1 MIPLLFSNP
10 FKEKGFWFKGN
21 IHAHTTNSDG
31 ALDPRQISFLYKAN
45 GYDFLFITD
54 HGKTTDVKRLSE
66 DFEDFLVL
74 PGVELSV
81 GSSEVGTKYHLVALN
96 LRQVIQSDDPQSAI
110 DEAIEEG
117 AEVVIGHPYWS
128 SLTVNDLIRYKGYL
142 GIEIF
147 NSTCHLSI
155 SKGYSTTHW
164 DDLLARGRF
173 AYGFAVDDA
182 HWHFNPH
189 RPVDAC
195 YSWIMVKAPSLTLRS
210 LMNALRNG
218 LFYSSSGPEIHDV
231 DFQDGFI
238 RLRSSPA
245 RVISFIANTA
255 LGERFTAQDKPICE
269 AEYKMRGVERYI
281 RIEVEDEIG
290 RTAWTNPIVLKP

>member
-10 FKEKGFWFKGN
+10 FKKKGFWFKGN
-21 IHAHTTNSDG
+21 IHTHTTNSDG
-31 ALDPRQISFLYKAN
+31 ALDPRQISSVYKAN

-54 HGKTTDVKRLSE
+54 HWKVTDVKGLSE
-66 DFEDFLVL
+66 DSEDFLVL
-74 PGVELSV
+74 PGVELDM
-81 GSSEVGTKYHLVALN
+81 GSSEAGTKYHLVALN
-96 LRQVIQSDDPQSAI
+96 LRHVIQSDDPQSAI
-110 DEAIEEG
+110 DEALKEG
-117 AEVVIGHPYWS
+117 AEIVIGHPYWS
-128 SLTVNDLIRYKGYL
+128 SLAVNDLIRYKDYL

-164 DDLLARGRF
+164 DDLLVRGRF
-173 AYGFAVDDA
+173 TYGFAVDDA

-195 YSWIMVKAPSLTLRS
+195 RSWIMVKAPSLTLGS

-218 LFYSSSGPEIHDV
+218 LFYSSNGPEILDV
-231 DFQDGFI
+231 DLQDGSI
-238 RLRSSPA
+238 RVRSPSA
-245 RVISFIANTA
+245 RAISFVAKTA
-255 LGERFTAQDKPICE
+255 LGERFTAQDKPIDE
-269 AEYKMRGVERYI
+269 AVYKIRGVERYV

-290 RTAWTNPIVLKP
+290 RTAWTNPIILKP